1 MRDDI
6 LRAKGRLSEAR
17 RKRTELSLEGKGL
30 IILLR
35 DCLDPYEPDL
45 ARLHIPEAG
54 ANMTRLVAI
63 HSEMRALDVQ
73 IAELAEALG
82 DGNG

>member
-73 IAELAEALG
+73 ITELAEALG

>member
-1 MRDDI
+1 MLDEI

-17 RKRTELSLEGKGL
+17 RKRKALSLEGKGL
-30 IILLR
+30 VILLR
-35 DCLDPYEPDL
+35 DCLDPFEPDL
-45 ARLHIPEAG
+45 VRLHIPEAG

-63 HSEMRALDVQ
+63 HTEMRALDAH

>member
-1 MRDDI
+1 MREEI
-6 LRAKGRLSEAR
+6 MKAKGRLSEAR

-63 HSEMRALDVQ
+63 HSEMRALDAH